1 MKKIMMCLLIA
12 MTALVGFCGVKKEG
26 NTFIVEQSVSSSN
39 DTETK
44 YTWQDK
50 KGNTYPIYITKT
62 GAVYV
67 KRVSKNTG
75 KEYKQYLSKEVKEQI
90 QQELNFK
97 TNK

>member
-12 MTALVGFCGVKKEG
+12 ITALAGFCGVKKEG
-26 NTFIVEQSVSSSN
+26 NTFIVEQSVSSSD

-67 KRVSKNTG
+67 IRVSKNTG
-75 KEYKQYLSKEVKEQI
+75 KEYKQYLPKEVKEQI